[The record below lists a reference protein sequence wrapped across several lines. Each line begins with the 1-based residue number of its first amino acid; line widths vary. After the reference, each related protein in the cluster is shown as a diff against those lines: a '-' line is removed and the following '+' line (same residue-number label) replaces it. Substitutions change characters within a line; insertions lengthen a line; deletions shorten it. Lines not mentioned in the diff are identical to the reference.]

1 MISVFVANF
10 VRDFGVLLLG
20 VVLNIVLIVQAK
32 SYLERRRNI
41 VGNDSTDI
49 TGFKKIKDV
58 LIALILCSFS
68 VLIHTAAFMV

>member
-1 MISVFVANF
+1 VISVFVANF

-32 SYLERRRNI
+32 NYLERRRNI
-41 VGNDSTDI
+41 VGNDST
-49 TGFKKIKDV
+49 GFKKIKDAV
-58 LIALILCSFS
+58 IALILCSFS